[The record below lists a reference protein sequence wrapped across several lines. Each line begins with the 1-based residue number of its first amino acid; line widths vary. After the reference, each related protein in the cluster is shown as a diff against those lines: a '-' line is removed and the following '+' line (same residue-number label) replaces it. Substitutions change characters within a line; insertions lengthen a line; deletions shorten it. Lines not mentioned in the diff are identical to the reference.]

1 MDFNPNAN
9 DGGHSTE
16 RALGYTW
23 CLWEKYQEA
32 YVQTTTNYDKNLF
45 IIYSFDSL
53 EKLALLWKHTT
64 YSTPSKLFYDMANEV
79 SKKVVF
85 NDEDS
90 EEKIVDGLFL
100 FRKGIQPKWEDPANE
115 RGCDIWCELSHLHA
129 VEIDKFWHDI
139 VFAVVGQNFP
149 FSDYVNGFRILDR
162 MKKHG
167 SIKFELWISCGL
179 GGHKVGSEEYIKN
192 DKIIQAILEYT
203 HQIVS
208 RVKAISIYDITKKE
222 HFVANKVN

>member
-1 MDFNPNAN
+1 MDFNPNAK
-9 DGGHSTE
+9 DEGHSAE

-32 YVQTTTNYDKNLF
+32 FVQTTTNYDKNLF
-45 IIYSFDSL
+45 VIYSFDSL

-64 YSTPSKLFYDMANEV
+64 YSKPSKLFYDIANEV
-79 SKKVVF
+79 SKKVVLGE
-85 NDEDS
+85 DEGED
-90 EEKIVDGLFL
+90 KVVDGLFL
-100 FRKGIQPKWEDPANE
+100 FRKGIEPKWEDPANE
-115 RGCDIWCELSHLHA
+115 RGCDIWCELSQMNA
-129 VEIDKFWHDI
+129 AEIDKFWHDI
-139 VFAVVGQNFP
+139 VFAVAGQNFP

-179 GGHKVGSEEYIKN
+179 GGHKAGSEEFLRN
-192 DKIIQAILEYT
+192 EKIIQAILEHT
-203 HQIVS
+203 HRIVS
-208 RVKAISIYDITKKE
+208 GVKALSIYQITKKE